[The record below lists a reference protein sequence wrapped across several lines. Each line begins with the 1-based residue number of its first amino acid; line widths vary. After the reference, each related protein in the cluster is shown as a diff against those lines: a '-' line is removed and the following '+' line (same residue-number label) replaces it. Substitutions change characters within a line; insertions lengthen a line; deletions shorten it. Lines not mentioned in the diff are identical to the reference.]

1 MSKIIERLAL
11 RADIMRYKRD
21 EKGRI
26 IRNGSGNPEF
36 EGKRVWLYLFR
47 HTAGTRY
54 YGKYEGSYARRLMG
68 HAAGSKMEEVYCH
81 LNEEDIEARLLG
93 KGMPESRE
101 PDIPTVEKETEELLL
116 LGRAIKKIAEKH
128 PEVIDI
134 QKLQLLMEQI
144 PT

>member
-1 MSKIIERLAL
+1 
-11 RADIMRYKRD
+11 
-21 EKGRI
+21 
-26 IRNGSGNPEF
+26 
-36 EGKRVWLYLFR
+36 
-47 HTAGTRY
+47 
-54 YGKYEGSYARRLMG
+54 MG